1 MMLHT
6 RTSAMGRLV
15 TGAAIVMAL
24 GTFAARAD
32 AQSSSASP
40 GPAAS
45 AAEDLLRDAK
55 FVSTGREIYHGR
67 GNCFVCHG
75 ENLEGQIGPTLKAH
89 AWKHAKNG
97 EFGEIQRV
105 VYSGAPG
112 TAMVA
117 LPGGISPAEARA
129 VALYVWAVGHDKV
142 KP

>member
-1 MMLHT
+1 MMLRP
-6 RTSAMGRLV
+6 RTSALRRFVPVAVL
-15 TGAAIVMAL
+15 
-24 GTFAARAD
+24 FAALATIAPRAN

-45 AAEDLLRDAK
+45 AAEDLLHDAK
-55 FVSTGREIYHGR
+55 FVSMGREIYHGR
-67 GNCFVCHG
+67 GTCFVCHG

-105 VYSGAPG
+105 VYAGAPG

-117 LPGGISPAEARA
+117 LPGGITPAEARA
-129 VALYVWAVGHDKV
+129 VALYVWAVGHDKA